1 MGIYTVSTNSI
12 ALSAGVAKTA
22 IRIVTPASRR
32 AILRRLVVSDG
43 SNDDTGLT
51 ARVGTGGTGGT
62 GTDATPAPCGNAV
75 AALSTAKIDFS
86 AEPTGMTLRESYSFG
101 AGSGVDQGFYG
112 EEGVEVP
119 HSSALNIVLTSID
132 ARAAGEVS
140 VVATFEE

>member
-12 ALSAGVAKTA
+12 DLSAGVAKTA
-22 IRIVTPASRR
+22 VRIETPASRR
-32 AILRRLVVSDG
+32 AILRKLVVTDG

-62 GTDATPAPCGNAV
+62 GTGATPAPCGNAV

-86 AEPTGMTLRESYSFG
+86 AEPTGMTLRESYSLG
-101 AGSGVDQGFYG
+101 AGGGVEQRFDG
-112 EEGVEVP
+112 EEGIEVP

-132 ARAAGEVS
+132 ARASGEVS